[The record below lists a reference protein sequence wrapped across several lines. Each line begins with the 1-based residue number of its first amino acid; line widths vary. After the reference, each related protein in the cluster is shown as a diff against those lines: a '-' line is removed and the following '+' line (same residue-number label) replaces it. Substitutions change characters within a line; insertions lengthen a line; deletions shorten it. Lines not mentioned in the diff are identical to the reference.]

1 ALAALFQVPGVAAG
15 LLLLLVWAASTRSF
29 GVPYLWP
36 LVPFNAQALLA
47 IILRKPVPVSKSRPS
62 IVKPRDEDRL

>member
-1 ALAALFQVPGVAAG
+1 MLLF
-15 LLLLLVWAASTRSF
+15 LWAVRTRSF

-47 IILRKPVPVSKSRPS
+47 IIVRKPVPVSKSRPS
-62 IVKPRDEDRL
+62 VVKPRDEDRL